1 MHVLEHFR
9 PLARY
14 VAGWSEMVSLEHL
27 LEKSTSMF
35 SILDL

>member
-1 MHVLEHFR
+1 MHVLEQFK

-14 VAGWSEMVSLEHL
+14 VAGWSEMVSLEHR
-27 LEKSTSMF
+27 LEKNTSMI